1 MTSYSTVLNAFLRR
15 VEKDYKFFNYFGL
28 SDSEAMQLARER
40 ALGYMEESVALL
52 TMNGLPKIDF
62 SERDEPLGAFQADLT
77 AQEIYILSSLM
88 YRQYLDRDIAYLS
101 TLSVNYTSTDLRVFD
116 PSNARKTFFDLY
128 AAVCAECDRLVD
140 TYKNTDRKTG
150 AYIGIDFDQFDT
162 AES

>member
-40 ALGYMEESVALL
+40 ALGYMDEAVALI
-52 TMNGLPKIDF
+52 TINGMPQIDF
-62 SERDEPLGAFQADLT
+62 SERDEPLGAFTADLT
-77 AQEIYILSSLM
+77 AQEVYILSSLM
-88 YRQYLDRDIAYLS
+88 YRQYLDRDIAYLA

-116 PSNARKTFFDLY
+116 PSNARKTFASLY
-128 AAVCAECDRLVD
+128 NSVCEECDRLVD
-140 TYKNTDRKTG
+140 TYKNTDRVSG
-150 AYIGIDFDQFDT
+150 AYRGINFDQYDT